1 MSAFWAFDCEGIDQ
15 TNGYPIINLDVH
27 EGSDP
32 LSDPTA
38 YMKYA
43 GKLDPDFTGGLTMS
57 FRYKQ
62 LSLSTGLY
70 LQLGGKKFLAPAYE
84 STLLPSEYENLSSE
98 LNDRWR
104 PGDTDAKFP
113 GLPDAAL
120 TNQLLPDNSTYTN
133 VYEMYN
139 YSDVRVVSASSLKC
153 NNLSL
158 NYSFPEKLA
167 KSLGVQYISIGSSVS
182 NLFTIVSKDFKGRD
196 PEVATGAQPTTSSWS
211 FNLNVTF

>member
-1 MSAFWAFDCEGIDQ
+1 
-15 TNGYPIINLDVH
+15 
-27 EGSDP
+27 
-32 LSDPTA
+32 
-38 YMKYA
+38 
-43 GKLDPDFTGGLTMS
+43 
-57 FRYKQ
+57 
-62 LSLSTGLY
+62 
-70 LQLGGKKFLAPAYE
+70 
-84 STLLPSEYENLSSE
+84 
-98 LNDRWR
+98 
-104 PGDTDAKFP
+104 
-113 GLPDAAL
+113 
-120 TNQLLPDNSTYTN
+120 
-133 VYEMYN
+133 MYN